1 MGPPDSVH
9 VEKRDESR
17 IRRGGHWRIMIF
29 MLLSFLPI
37 ASVVFIFC
45 VGAGVLLAL
54 LLSETYYAVAAIS
67 LVFLIVILGPMLGP
81 LAYRF
86 LARAFPLNASGER
99 NSASLQFLR
108 HARATMLIVCLGLVA
123 WGLSLYW
130 DLLFP
135 SGDLLERMFGALA
148 VIWLVVCFVFLLFS
162 TCLTWGLIKLI
173 RFHDHPSAW
182 ASERFILF
190 LRSFGS
196 VSDSA
201 ALGILV
207 RGAGV
212 RARVALLSSPRE
224 VMASWDP
231 MTLVVAGFSFRH
243 PFHSVP
249 VYLESTDQR
258 WSDDVRRMAGAA
270 KLVVID
276 TSHRSP
282 GLSQEIEL
290 LSRPGL
296 SEKTVRFE
304 ELPDQS
310 TKGSLS
316 DSGQKNVIFLEKSRV
331 ARRVS
336 QVMGF
341 IFTYVSFVILTA
353 VGVTVVDPKW
363 SSTLGAVF
371 RWSSL
376 LYSLVPAFFAASAL
390 SPEAGFTRRSAAGLV
405 QVIRQRIRAA

>member
-1 MGPPDSVH
+1 M
-9 VEKRDESR
+9 
-17 IRRGGHWRIMIF
+17 F
-29 MLLSFLPI
+29 MVLSFLPI
-37 ASVVFIFC
+37 ASAVFAIRAA
-45 VGAGVLLAL
+45 AGVPLVL
-54 LLSETYYAVAAIS
+54 LLGELYYAAAGIYLFVLVMIMPRIS
-67 LVFLIVILGPMLGP
+67 GP

-99 NSASLQFLR
+99 YLASLRFLR
-108 HARATMLIVCLGLVA
+108 RARGTILAVCLVLVA
-123 WGLSLYW
+123 SGSILFW
-130 DLLFP
+130 DLLHPANLIDSFLSFIP
-135 SGDLLERMFGALA
+135 
-148 VIWLVVCFVFLLFS
+148 VILITVCFVFLLFS
-162 TCLTWGLIKLI
+162 SSLDWGLTRLI
-173 RFHDHPSAW
+173 RLHDYPTAW
-182 ASERFILF
+182 ASESFILF

-212 RARVALLSSPRE
+212 RSRVALLSSPKE

-258 WSDDVRRMAGAA
+258 WSDDVRHLASAA

-290 LSRPGL
+290 LSQSSL

-304 ELPDQS
+304 ELANHAVNEAFS
-310 TKGSLS
+310 GNWEKGI
-316 DSGQKNVIFLEKSRV
+316 IFLERSPFV
-331 ARRVS
+331 RRVS
-336 QVMGF
+336 QVVGF
-341 IFTYVSFVILTA
+341 TFTYASFVILTA
-353 VGVTVVDPKW
+353 IGVSIVDLKW

-376 LYSLVPAFFAASAL
+376 LYSVVPAIWVASAL
-390 SPEAGFTRRSAAGLV
+390 SPEAGFTRRSATELV
-405 QVIRQRIRAA
+405 RIIRERLEAT